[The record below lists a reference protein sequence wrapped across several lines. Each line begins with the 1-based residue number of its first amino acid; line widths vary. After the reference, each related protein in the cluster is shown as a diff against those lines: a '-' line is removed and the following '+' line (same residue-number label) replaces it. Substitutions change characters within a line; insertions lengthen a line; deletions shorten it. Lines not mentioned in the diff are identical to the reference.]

1 MVSAANQGGFDTLIT
16 IIFIFVALILLFP
29 LNVLIPVD
37 RRLGSMIG
45 AVLCMMIIYAF
56 PYQRDTNIGAKV
68 DFGVLII
75 LAAIMAINFVLLR
88 QQWVKA
94 MTDKIQIMIREDV
107 NRGFWA
113 VSIIAMVASPF
124 ITNDGLCL
132 MLVHPVLDAFKRP
145 DKPSDETGNNNANS
159 EDDKNQSGKAI
170 LGAEDKFCQADP
182 FYFML
187 TIACSSN
194 TGSAMTY
201 TGNPQNIIV
210 ASYLS
215 KYMNGG
221 AFFALMVIPSL
232 IAWGITAYTINQYRK
247 VAAAQCRQAQ
257 LSTRLGD
264 QPMFGN
270 MAEEETDEVAHSPLR
285 TRVGGEYS
293 NDIELQS
300 TDNMQGSLRDGTELD
315 GSVMSSFPTH
325 HKGKDGWDVVSA
337 PYIVLLS
344 IILIMALEFS
354 GSVPLV
360 GLFAFVSV
368 VMVTGVIM
376 YNYYGANSH
385 LLVGLCKFELAPQQC
400 WRQLQSSPDNVDRR
414 LIIKDFIEELFHDI
428 DYNLLIIFIGLFI
441 VSGSFLLTNIPQTIW
456 TGIAGN
462 SAFTTV
468 GSTVSICVYI
478 VLACQLIGESF
489 CNIII
494 TDPLSFPYLT
504 PSSLGNVPVVFMAE
518 DNVSDLSR
526 NAQIFGW
533 LILAF
538 VSTVAGNFTLVGS
551 AANIIVAEKAMRYH
565 LNCFCPNLLLH
576 T

>member
-1 MVSAANQGGFDTLIT
+1 MTSAADQGGFDTLIT
-16 IIFIFVALILLFP
+16 IIFIFVALMLLFP
-29 LNVLIPVD
+29 LNTLVPVD
-37 RRLGSMIG
+37 RRLASMIG

-88 QQWVKA
+88 QRWVKA
-94 MTDKIQIMIREDV
+94 MTDKVQVMIREDV

-113 VSIIAMVASPF
+113 VSIISMVASPF

-132 MLVHPVLDAFKRP
+132 MLVHPVLDAFKSQEKSDEVNNGNHGDDSKNDLA
-145 DKPSDETGNNNANS
+145 DKP
-159 EDDKNQSGKAI
+159 I
-170 LGAEDKFCQADP
+170 LGVEDKFCHTDP

-187 TIACSSN
+187 TIACSAN

-232 IAWGITAYTINQYRK
+232 IGWVITAYTINQYRK
-247 VAAAQCRQAQ
+247 VAAAKYRHSQ
-257 LSTRLGD
+257 RLNS
-264 QPMFGN
+264 MSAETSRGN
-270 MAEEETDEVAHSPLR
+270 MAGEGAELSQNPLSRVA
-285 TRVGGEYS
+285 GGKDS
-293 NDIELQS
+293 VDIELHAIQCS
-300 TDNMQGSLRDGTELD
+300 GDSELD
-315 GSVMSSFPTH
+315 EMVVNDKNKDTSTTLNH
-325 HKGKDGWDVVSA
+325 HVGKDGWDVITA
-337 PYIVLLS
+337 PYIVLIS

-368 VMVTGVIM
+368 VMVTSVIM
-376 YNYYGANSH
+376 YNYYAVNSS
-385 LLVGLCKFELAPQQC
+385 LLLQLFGSRISLRQC
-400 WRQLQSSPDNVDRR
+400 WRQLQHGPDNVDRR
-414 LIIKDFIEELFHDI
+414 LIIKEFIEELFHDI
-428 DYNLLIIFIGLFI
+428 DYNLLIIFIGLFV

-462 SAFTTV
+462 SAFATV
-468 GSTVSICVYI
+468 DSTISICVYI
-478 VLACQLIGESF
+478 VLACQLI
-489 CNIII
+489 
-494 TDPLSFPYLT
+494 
-504 PSSLGNVPVVFMAE
+504 GNVPVVFMAE

-551 AANIIVAEKAMRYH
+551 AANIIVAEKAMR
-565 LNCFCPNLLLH
+565 
-576 T
+576 